1 MEDKEVVFVL
11 QGEELAIS
19 QKTLE
24 SGSAYFTELLNTPE
38 EYPQVRILLPDWVS
52 RRALMLYLDY
62 VRLKRLPGLD
72 LLTAQRLL
80 WLADFLQDP
89 SLQSA
94 LIVDTILPHM
104 TKDSVLLFLQDA
116 HTKLSQ
122 GTANPIWKE
131 LLLKCLDTAASESA
145 YIFSRFKP
153 SILAMAPELV
163 EQLIYRAVIK
173 ASRHSASDYTD
184 ILEVLR
190 TLRGA
195 GNWAELLQ
203 KEQERALG
211 SGRWKRER
219 KPVFVWE
226 LESISL
232 DNYFKE
238 SDSFEVAGTAWTV
251 SVWSFAHENKLDIAI
266 RNTPGKESAE
276 SFPRNSLIALS
287 CSCQLDTEPL
297 PSPTIITAL
306 MGTKTQNILRS
317 LHPASSLSLSKVTFS
332 IHIEVEYVYSALL
345 THIIKHPMQCLAP
358 NIGALPGDK
367 LLAML
372 KHKSLAVE
380 SEDEVLFLVGRWYQ
394 ETSPEGDICDLL
406 EAIRWPFVTLKGLV
420 DSLRNF
426 PALRNSKCF
435 RELFRRE
442 LEQRAVPKREA
453 DPPTPRRSYK
463 DDQSRE
469 TFPNQKK
476 FVETL
481 AELLLG
487 LEFNPEAETVRFT

>member
-1 MEDKEVVFVL
+1 VVFVL
-11 QGEELAIS
+11 QGEELAIE
-19 QKTLE
+19 QRALE
-24 SGSAYFTELLNTPE
+24 AGSAYFADLLRRQE

-62 VRLKRLPGLD
+62 IRLKRLPVLD
-72 LLTAQRLL
+72 LLTAQKLL

-94 LIVDTILPHM
+94 LITDTLLPRL

-122 GTANPIWKE
+122 GTDNPLWKE
-131 LLLKCLDTAASESA
+131 LLLRCIDLAATESA
-145 YIFSRFKP
+145 YVFSRFKP

-163 EQLIYRAVIK
+163 EQLIYRSLIK

-184 ILEVLR
+184 LLTALKTI
-190 TLRGA
+190 RGA
-195 GNWAELLQ
+195 GSWTELLG

-211 SGRWKRER
+211 SVRWRRER
-219 KPVFVWE
+219 KPVFSWE
-226 LESISL
+226 LEGISL

-266 RNTPGKESAE
+266 RNTPGHESPD

-287 CSCQLDTEPL
+287 CSCQLDNQPL
-297 PSPTIITAL
+297 PPPLLITAL
-306 MGTKTQNILRS
+306 IGTKTQNIIRS
-317 LHPASSLSLSKVTFS
+317 LHPASSLSLSKLTLS

-345 THIIKHPMQCLAP
+345 TYIVKHPAQCLMGNVGTLEA
-358 NIGALPGDK
+358 DK
-367 LLAML
+367 LLAIL
-372 KHKSLAVE
+372 KHKALAVE

-394 ETSPEGDICDLL
+394 EVGPEGDICDLL
-406 EAIRWPFVTLKGLV
+406 EAIRWPFITLKGLI
-420 DSLRNF
+420 DALRDF
-426 PALRNSKCF
+426 PALKNSKCF

-442 LEQRAVPKREA
+442 LDQKATPKREA
-453 DPPTPRRSYK
+453 ETPLPRRSYK
-463 DDQSRE
+463 DDHTRE
-469 TFPNQKK
+469 SFPSQKK
-476 FVETL
+476 FIETL
-481 AELLLG
+481 SDLLLD
-487 LEFNPEAETVRFT
+487 LEFNPEADTVI